1 MLHFEPRFN
10 IEKDAN
16 PSTATYTVSAVH
28 PSIHP
33 PSLTMN
39 LNFRQSSQRKREEKG
54 GGGEGVLFSCSR
66 PTLGPHD
73 PAPSPPPLL
82 SELLAFTVSKPSA
95 CSFFWKMCHNTNAV
109 AGRGGKRNTWTRIAT
124 PALALF
130 DLPFLHLAF
139 QRWWSVNRLWPL
151 MPRLSFVSMWVL
163 MWGGGCTTAAPNA
176 EIYKWILLF
185 FNLRPISWTLKVS
198 NFTK

>member
-1 MLHFEPRFN
+1 MLIPQQPHTQFP
-10 IEKDAN
+10 
-16 PSTATYTVSAVH
+16 PSIH

-33 PSLTMN
+33 LWQWIWTSDRVL
-39 LNFRQSSQRKREEKG
+39 RGKEKKRV
-54 GGGEGVLFSCSR
+54 EGVLFSCSR

-163 MWGGGCTTAAPNA
+163 MWGGGCTTAASNA